1 MKTKR
6 KLPKFIDINTFD
18 FTSYGRELTREEAYL
33 VNGGVEIENSI
44 AAQALANPG
53 DTVTDSNGNT
63 SVLTEYDIKWAQEQ
77 IGYNEPD
84 GNSSGG
90 SEVEN
95 ASTKEP
101 DNTEDSSSSSVD
113 SIYHNSRGYPCST
126 EGSKPKPVN
135 NSENNIEQDSSG
147 TADEYTDNNNSSVIN
162 APTELKYVDQKKVAR
177 DLGLPENK
185 TCLLTDWIIMYM
197 CEGLSY
203 ERCIKVIKGEIA
215 NGNISINQAKMEDQL
230 ATSKALAKELK
241 GESFDN
247 RFLQYPW
254 PNGKQVLFYSE
265 EDFYNS
271 DYPYGIGEFS
281 GLPTAKE
288 THSEFYSNNPDLK
301 MDPWPGG
308 VESCVNF
315 STNELIVIKP
325 VGWYQ

>member
-18 FTSYGRELTREEAYL
+18 FTPYGRELTREEAYL

-77 IGYNEPD
+77 IGYNEPER
-84 GNSSGG
+84 NSSRG

-126 EGSKPKPVN
+126 EGFKPKPVN

-147 TADEYTDNNNSSVIN
+147 AADEYTDNNNSSIIN
-162 APTELKYVDQKKVAR
+162 APTELKDVDQKKVAR

-197 CEGLSY
+197 HDGLTY
-203 ERCIKVIKGEIA
+203 EKCIKVIKEEIA
-215 NGNISINQAKMEDQL
+215 VGNISTDNSEMLNQL

-265 EDFYNS
+265 DDFYNS
-271 DYPYGIGEFS
+271 DYPYAIGQFE
-281 GLPTAKE
+281 GLPSAVD
-288 THSEFYSNNPDLK
+288 THKVFYSNNPDLK
-301 MDPWPGG
+301 IDPWPGG
-308 VESCVNF
+308 VETCPNF
-315 STNELIVIKP
+315 TTNKLVVIMP
-325 VGWYQ
+325 VGWYE